1 MKVHLVCGYKRSGK
15 DTFYKSLQN
24 GTLKNINPGEKIA
37 LEIEDNQIKI
47 INADHVIDEMHRIFT
62 KNQMSKKDSHVDDFI
77 NQKHEEYNIEK
88 SRDQKNV

>member
-1 MKVHLVCGYKRSGK
+1 MERLTTSMDRHGRMLIPSYIRER
-15 DTFYKSLQN
+15 L
-24 GTLKNINPGEKIA
+24 NINPGEKIA

-47 INADHVIDEMHRIFT
+47 MNADHVIDEMHRIFT
-62 KNQMSKKDSHVDDFI
+62 KNQMSKKDSHVDNFI

>member
-1 MKVHLVCGYKRSGK
+1 MERLTTSMDRHGRMLIPSYIRER
-15 DTFYKSLQN
+15 L
-24 GTLKNINPGEKIA
+24 NINPGEKIA

-62 KNQMSKKDSHVDDFI
+62 KHQMSKKDSHVDDFI